1 MTLRDGRPSGLLVGS
16 RKGTEAIW
24 EDNSAVPR
32 RLGKCYNLA
41 SIFFFWQYFKDN
53 FVGLSN
59 GFCQNELMEFIKKEL
74 KNCFCLN
81 EISGLYIS

>member
-16 RKGTEAIW
+16 RKGTEAIG

-41 SIFFFWQYFKDN
+41 SIFLGSILKTILWVCQID
-53 FVGLSN
+53 FVRMS
-59 GFCQNELMEFIKKEL
+59 
-74 KNCFCLN
+74 
-81 EISGLYIS
+81 